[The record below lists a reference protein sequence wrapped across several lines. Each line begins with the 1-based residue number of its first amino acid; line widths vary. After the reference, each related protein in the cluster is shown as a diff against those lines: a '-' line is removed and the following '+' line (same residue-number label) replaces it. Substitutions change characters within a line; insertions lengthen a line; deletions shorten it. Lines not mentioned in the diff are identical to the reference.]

1 MIYAP
6 PSFFRNAIV
15 LRTRGDARVLTSMNA
30 VVTSIDPHLPPPQM
44 TSVED
49 ALLKTIARP
58 RFTMF
63 LLMVFTLVAVGLA
76 GIGLYGV
83 LAYTVAQR
91 TREIG
96 VRMALGAVQGD
107 VVWLVMREVLMLVG
121 AGLLLGLAAAWA
133 VGRVIGNQLYGVTA
147 NDPMTMAGAATVL
160 AAVGLLAG
168 YVPAW
173 RATRV
178 NPVLALRYE

>member
-96 VRMALGAVQGD
+96 IRMALGASRQAVARS
-107 VVWLVMREVLMLVG
+107 VMRRGLILAGIGAVIGVAAARAGAKLIGSMLYGIGQSDLAAFG
-121 AGLLLGLAAAWA
+121 AGVILL
-133 VGRVIGNQLYGVTA
+133 VVIA
-147 NDPMTMAGAATVL
+147 
-160 AAVGLLAG
+160 LLACI
-168 YVPAW
+168 VPTR
-173 RATRV
+173 RAV
-178 NPVLALRYE
+178 SVDPVIAMRAD